1 MTRETGPQECLGVSH
16 CSFFLCHRMERYVQG
31 KETLERD
38 LYSRFV
44 LVLNEKK
51 AKLRVL
57 QERVRELEESIEEN
71 RLR

>member
-1 MTRETGPQECLGVSH
+1 
-16 CSFFLCHRMERYVQG
+16 MERYVQG

>member
-1 MTRETGPQECLGVSH
+1 MTRETGPYECLGVSN
-16 CSFFLCHRMERYVQG
+16 CSFFFCHRMERYVQG

>member
-1 MTRETGPQECLGVSH
+1 MSVWVGLIGLHPL
-16 CSFFLCHRMERYVQG
+16 HRMERYVQG

-38 LYSRFV
+38 LYGRFV

-51 AKLRVL
+51 AKLRAL
-57 QERVRELEESIEEN
+57 QKRVKELEESIEKN